1 MKYLIIFILLANT
14 SYSKA
19 QTWHTFSMFDTYE
32 EAPFLQFVI
41 NPYKNDIWFVGY
53 TQIAVLESDGQ
64 FQVFPES
71 FSPPFL
77 WGGDKYMTF
86 TPAHVYYAHNNY
98 GLFKF
103 DNYVPQQQYNFT
115 DYYGKLYS
123 NNDTIYIVGVEYG
136 SNNLTA
142 VFDGSGGILTDR
154 NGYDLAVKNSFLYE
168 ERGSNTTIVYYPDE
182 TNNFIPISTTDP
194 QYLGGQYNEMK
205 FSRLT
210 DTLYVGGKTGI
221 SLAYNYDFFDSITPN
236 NTTNMPS
243 PNVLEMEWD
252 MNDNLWAVF
261 GTPTDE
267 AFAIARLENDT
278 WVNRIDASNS
288 PIDFDDFI
296 GLEIDTLSNL
306 WVVDNTHLHTL
317 ITPNS
322 PEWLSALELESSAN
336 FSLFPNPSSG
346 TIHIE
351 AKNKNVTAILIYDL
365 SGRKMEEHVYA
376 NTIQTTL
383 SSGTYILQLKNEDEV
398 VGQEKIV
405 VR

>member
-1 MKYLIIFILLANT
+1 MKHLVLFILLVNVILI
-14 SYSKA
+14 KA
-19 QTWHTFSMFDTYE
+19 QSWQSLSMFDTYE
-32 EAPFLQFVI
+32 EAPFLQFEI

-53 TQIAVLESDGQ
+53 TQIAVLENDGE
-64 FQVFPES
+64 FHVFPES
-71 FSPPFL
+71 FSAPFL
-77 WGGDKYMTF
+77 WGSDKYMAF
-86 TPAHVYYAHNNY
+86 TPNHIYYAHDDF
-98 GLFKF
+98 GLFTF
-103 DNYVPQQQYNFT
+103 DNYVADLKYSFT
-115 DYYGKLYS
+115 DYDGILCS
-123 NNDTIYIVGVEYG
+123 DEDTIYILRVGDFNELYKYSESGTTISGRVL
-136 SNNLTA
+136 NNLQ
-142 VFDGSGGILTDR
+142 SK
-154 NGYDLAVKNSFLYE
+154 NGYFYGDIGQPAYYLDNSSTNYVYLY
-168 ERGSNTTIVYYPDE
+168 SDQ
-182 TNNFIPISTTDP
+182 D
-194 QYLGGQYNEMK
+194 YLLSPYNEMK

-210 DTLYVGGKTGI
+210 DTLFVSSKLGI
-221 SLAYNYDFFDSITPN
+221 SKVFNYDVFDTITPN

-267 AFAIARLENDT
+267 AFAMAQLENDT

-322 PEWLSALELESSAN
+322 PEWLSALEFKSSAN
-336 FSLFPNPSSG
+336 LSLYPNPSSG

-351 AKNKNVTAILIYDL
+351 TENKNVTAILIYDL
-365 SGRKMEEHVYA
+365 SGRKMEEYVFA

-383 SSGTYILQLKNEDEV
+383 SSGTYILLLKNEDEV